1 MDSMERQTDEQT
13 DRQVDRRTDKWTDG
27 QTDRR
32 TQIKDVIGKA
42 RYKPLKVNFWVGMPY
57 RKSYEDNLGL
67 PFVG

>member
-1 MDSMERQTDEQT
+1 MERQTDKQT
-13 DRQVDRRTDKWTDG
+13 DRQVDRWTDG
-27 QTDRR
+27 QTSGHMDRR

-67 PFVG
+67 SFVG